1 MEASKSFSLFEV
13 CLRAQGSHPAAE
25 GAFVMKLPAYCS
37 LSLALALTL
46 SVHAFSQKTIPQD
59 TKDTVLG
66 TSGIHIGEAESP
78 VLYTNFGSALRI
90 TVLRDNGSQLDRQAV
105 VALKRPGDAK
115 GYWQATDTKSQA
127 TFVNLIP
134 GTYNVEV
141 AAVGYLPE
149 RVDYV
154 VNSAVNSY
162 RLEVTLRT
170 DPTSIDL
177 SAPLAIQTS
186 PKARKATERGLRSL
200 KSGLYKQA
208 QKDLDKAYK
217 LEPSNSDV
225 NRLLGYLY
233 AQQGDGARALSH
245 LEAAVA
251 SDARN
256 AKTLTLIA
264 RLHLQQKD
272 NAKAVPFL
280 EQAVASDAEYWL
292 AHHLLSIAYLQQRA
306 FEKAEQQ
313 ARLALVTGKGAAQSS
328 LLPLGQALAGLGRYS
343 EARQTLSDY
352 LQNVTDDS
360 VRRQVKG
367 VLDEIED
374 QIQRGSAVSLS
385 SSSLPDL
392 GSAISSFEDD
402 ALRVS
407 MTNWQPTGIDEQ
419 KPEIA
424 AGVACPSEEILEK
437 AGWRVLQFVESVSR
451 FAAIE
456 KLQHETVDELGHP
469 LTREIRQYNYL
480 VDISE
485 PAPGQ
490 VSVSEFRMTESQFT
504 DFPDQIVTQGLPAMA
519 LILHPSLRD
528 TFHFV
533 CEGLGQWHG
542 QAAWLVHFRQREDK
556 PNRIRGYRVNGNL
569 HAVDLKGRA
578 WISADTF
585 HILRVESELVRPRPD
600 IRLLTE
606 HQTVDYGPVA
616 FTDKNAELWLPK
628 TVALYVDFRQR
639 RYIRH
644 HSFDHFML
652 FSVDAVEKHSAP
664 RATQTSPEPALD
676 RPPSP

>member
-1 MEASKSFSLFEV
+1 
-13 CLRAQGSHPAAE
+13 
-25 GAFVMKLPAYCS
+25 MKLPAYCS
-37 LSLALALTL
+37 LSLALVLTL
-46 SVHAFSQKTIPQD
+46 GVAALSQKTLPQD
-59 TKDTVLG
+59 TKDTVPA
-66 TSGIHIGEAESP
+66 TSGIHIGEAESS
-78 VLYTNFGSALRI
+78 VLYTNFGSALRVM
-90 TVLRDNGSQLDRQAV
+90 VLRDNGSQLDRQAV

-127 TFVNLIP
+127 IFVNLIP

-162 RLEVTLRT
+162 KLEIKLRT
-170 DPTSIDL
+170 DPTSVDL
-177 SAPLAIQTS
+177 SAPLAFQMS

-200 KSGLYKQA
+200 KSGLYKEA
-208 QKDLDKAYK
+208 QKELEKAYK
-217 LEPSNSDV
+217 LERSNSEV

-233 AQQGDGARALSH
+233 AQQGDGARALRH
-245 LEAAVA
+245 LEAAIA
-251 SDARN
+251 SDGRN
-256 AKTLTLIA
+256 AKTLTLMA

-272 NAKAVPFL
+272 YARAVPFL
-280 EQAVASDAEYWL
+280 EQAVASDAEYWM
-292 AHHLLSIAYLQQRA
+292 AHHLLSIAYLQQRE
-306 FEKAEQQ
+306 FKKAEQQ
-313 ARLALVTGKGAAQSS
+313 GRLALVTGKETAQPS

-352 LQNVTDDS
+352 LQTVTDDLT
-360 VRRQVKG
+360 RQQIKS
-367 VLDEIED
+367 VLDELEN
-374 QIQRGSAVSLS
+374 QIQRGSAVTS
-385 SSSLPDL
+385 SSASIPDL
-392 GSAISSFEDD
+392 GSPISSFEDD

-407 MTNWQPTGIDEQ
+407 MKSWQPPGIDEQ
-419 KPEIA
+419 KPDIA

-437 AGWRVLQFVESVSR
+437 GGKRVLQFVESVSR

-456 KLQHETVDELGHP
+456 KLQHERVDELGHP

-485 PAPGQ
+485 PAPDQ

-504 DFPDQIVTQGLPAMA
+504 DFPDQIATQGLPAMA
-519 LILHPSLRD
+519 LILHPALRD

-556 PNRIRGYRVNGNL
+556 PNRIRGYRVDGNRY
-569 HAVDLKGRA
+569 AVDLKGRA

-616 FTDKNAELWLPK
+616 FTEKNAELWLPK

-652 FSVDAVEKHSAP
+652 FSVDAVEKPSAP
-664 RATQTSPEPALD
+664 RAAPTSPKPPVD
-676 RPPSP
+676 RPPSL